1 MKCFDFDA
9 TRGGYGLR
17 YYFNAGTDK
26 VTCKTDEEGT
36 DIYDEDTGDYIGNV
50 EGYSPN
56 ELVEMSEKKF
66 QQVLEDNYIE

>member
-1 MKCFDFDA
+1 MKHFEFEA

-36 DIYDEDTGDYIGNV
+36 EFYDEENGEYIGNA
-50 EGYSPN
+50 EGYTPS
-56 ELVEMSEKKF
+56 ELVEMSEGEF
-66 QQVLEDNYIE
+66 QQVLEDNYIL